1 MKLYGI
7 SNCGTVK
14 KARTWLAEHGQDIP
28 FHDFKK
34 EGIDRALIARWLRQV
49 GWQELIN
56 RRGTTW
62 RRLSDIDQAAIT
74 SEASAINLMLEKP
87 SVIRR
92 PILEAEHCLLVGFD
106 EQTYSENFRK

>member
-7 SNCGTVK
+7 SNCDTVK

-34 EGIDRALIARWLRQV
+34 AGIDRALIARWLRQV
-49 GWQELIN
+49 GWQDLIN

-87 SVIRR
+87 SVIKR
-92 PILEAEHCLLVGFD
+92 PILEAEDCLLVGFD

>member
-7 SNCGTVK
+7 SNCDTVK

-34 EGIDRALIARWLRQV
+34 AGIDRALIARWLRQV
-49 GWQELIN
+49 GWQDLIN

-62 RRLSDIDQAAIT
+62 RRLSDTDQASIT

-87 SVIRR
+87 SVIKR
-92 PILEAEHCLLVGFD
+92 PILEMEHCLLVGFD